1 MGFFLTI
8 SGVFHLKKNSIF
20 ERHLNKSIFMHHFQI
35 EYKKLKSYKFIAL
48 DRRTAPCEKMARIFT
63 LTQIICIIP
72 EIPSFDLWP
81 VAGVN
86 SFQPRV
92 SNLHEFGLIDQEYPG
107 GQPNKETFPIFSFKV
122 EIAMKHQN

>member
-1 MGFFLTI
+1 
-8 SGVFHLKKNSIF
+8 
-20 ERHLNKSIFMHHFQI
+20 
-35 EYKKLKSYKFIAL
+35 
-48 DRRTAPCEKMARIFT
+48 MARIFT
-63 LTQIICIIP
+63 LTQVICIIP
-72 EIPSFDLWP
+72 ENPSFDPWP

-122 EIAMKHQN
+122 EIAMKHQNSLFHHFSLWRNFHALFPAFYRISVMA